1 MVARRSA
8 EAERAGEH
16 GDSGTPACP
25 IPARGTS
32 RAGAREGGGCPTARQ
47 GAPWPRGGPAGI
59 APAGGGGG
67 EGRAPAG
74 GGVGSRGG
82 LPRPRSDPAVALI
95 SPRGRWPRQR
105 RAPATPRSPSQR
117 TDLSSLVPGQ
127 TFAHELSAGKDSTL
141 APGSPRPQGCGR
153 FPGPSHILPL
163 PGDGGEV
170 GYQWWSRDLRAPT
183 PPKAAHYEPPAI
195 CPAPVLACIRGSR
208 RARWAGLEIGL
219 GARGAGESR
228 GLRSRPLL
236 QPWGLLPPRPL
247 PETPTFS
254 LGTSS
259 RCSVTERLLRNPLGP
274 RSSESGCPPRTANH
288 LVISRSCHSR
298 RGGGWSAWV
307 GSKVVWARAGN
318 SRGRQALGSGSR
330 RGVGVGGTDIRRV
343 GGCLGVGGGHKS
355 LRAKLRSPGS

>member
-16 GDSGTPACP
+16 GDSGTPARP
-25 IPARGTS
+25 NHGRDTS
-32 RAGAREGGGCPTARQ
+32 RAGAREGGGFPTPRQ
-47 GAPWPRGGPAGI
+47 GATWPRGGPAGI
-59 APAGGGGG
+59 APAGAGGGAG
-67 EGRAPAG
+67 GGAGAGAGRAGAPAG

-82 LPRPRSDPAVALI
+82 LPRPRSGPAVAFI

-105 RAPATPRSPSQR
+105 RAAATPRSLSQC

-127 TFAHELSAGKDSTL
+127 TFAHELRAGKDSTL

-153 FPGPSHILPL
+153 FPGPSHILPS

-170 GYQWWSRDLRAPT
+170 GYQWRGRDLRAPT
-183 PPKAAHYEPPAI
+183 PPKAAHYEPPAT

-259 RCSVTERLLRNPLGP
+259 RCSVTERLLRNPLVL
-274 RSSESGCPPRTANH
+274 PPPM
-288 LVISRSCHSR
+288 L
-298 RGGGWSAWV
+298 
-307 GSKVVWARAGN
+307 
-318 SRGRQALGSGSR
+318 
-330 RGVGVGGTDIRRV
+330 
-343 GGCLGVGGGHKS
+343 
-355 LRAKLRSPGS
+355 